1 MSNER
6 LSFLDSF
13 KIPLIFVAI
22 LWIIKIVDFV
32 LPISLVGYG
41 VLPRSVDGL
50 LGILTYPLI
59 HGDAPADGIKLFGD
73 FAHVFNNSFP
83 LIVLGWI
90 GFLSYRKVILKVVP
104 IIWIGSGALVWLLA
118 RQNWHI
124 GASGVVYGLAFFIF
138 FSGVFRKDIRSIA
151 LSLFVAFWYGGM
163 VWGVFPIQ
171 EGVSWEGHLFGAIAG
186 VFAAYLYR
194 KVELPKKKVWDE
206 EPEPNV
212 IIEEP
217 FWVKK
222 SPEIPYEQEP
232 EVEVEAQEIN
242 TINAN
247 PELIKDKEPRENNS
261 DNKKEEPDIEKEFKE
276 LKYRYIYKPKNP

>member
-1 MSNER
+1 MSKER
-6 LSFLDSF
+6 ISLLNSF
-13 KIPLIFVAI
+13 KIPIMFVGL
-22 LWIIKIVDFV
+22 LWVIKIIDFI
-32 LPISLVGYG
+32 LPISLVEYG
-41 VLPRSVDGL
+41 VLPRTVQGL
-50 LGILTYPLI
+50 IGILTYPLI
-59 HGDAPADGIKLFGD
+59 HGDASGEGFKLFGD
-73 FAHVFNNSFP
+73 FAHVFNNSVP
-83 LIVLGWI
+83 LIILGWI
-90 GFLSYRKVILKVVP
+90 GFLSYRKVILKVIP
-104 IIWIGSGALVWLLA
+104 IIWFGSGALVWLFA

-186 VFAAYLYR
+186 VFAAYIYR
-194 KVELPKKKVWDE
+194 KVELPKKKVWNE

-222 SPEIPYEQEP
+222 D
-232 EVEVEAQEIN
+232 
-242 TINAN
+242 
-247 PELIKDKEPRENNS
+247 PELSYDDPAPKSNIDQEFEN
-261 DNKKEEPDIEKEFKE
+261 
-276 LKYRYIYKPKNP
+276 LKQQQQRQQQQYKYIYKPKEKKEE

>member
-1 MSNER
+1 MSKER

-13 KIPLIFVAI
+13 KIPIIFVAI
-22 LWIIKIVDFV
+22 LWIIKIVDV
-32 LPISLVGYG
+32 ILPISLVGYG

-59 HGDAPADGIKLFGD
+59 HGDAPADGIKIFGD

-90 GFLSYRKVILKVVP
+90 GFLSYRKVILRVVP

-186 VFAAYLYR
+186 VFAAYTYR
-194 KVELPKKKVWDE
+194 NVELPKKKVWDE
-206 EPEPNV
+206 KPEPNV

-222 SPEIPYEQEP
+222 SPEIEYEK
-232 EVEVEAQEIN
+232 AQESD
-242 TINAN
+242 TIIEN
-247 PELIKDKEPRENNS
+247 PEIIQD
-261 DNKKEEPDIEKEFKE
+261 KKEEAPDIEKELNE
-276 LKYRYIYKPKNP
+276 LKYKYTYKPKKP